1 MLEKF
6 LVLLERFVVAHELIA
21 ANSEREV
28 FEATLGETAKDAV
41 AESES
46 VKKAVKEVAPK
57 KAAPKKASKPEP
69 EDDDLSDDEEA
80 EKPAP
85 KKTAKTKAN
94 KPEVDLDALRAE
106 IKTMAE
112 AIGEGDSDECADNFD
127 DMLDEFDARNIG
139 KIKDE
144 DVAEFHGL
152 LKEMVAKF
160 YEIED

>member
-6 LVLLERFVVAHELIA
+6 LVLLERFVVAHEMIA
-21 ANSEREV
+21 ANSKREV
-28 FEATLGETAKDAV
+28 FEATLGETIKDV
-41 AESES
+41 VEESES
-46 VKKAVKEVAPK
+46 VKKAAPK
-57 KAAPKKASKPEP
+57 KAPKKATKPEP
-69 EDDDLSDDEEA
+69 EDDDLNDDEEA

-85 KKTAKTKAN
+85 KKTTKTKA
-94 KPEVDLDALRAE
+94 KPEVDLDALREE

-127 DMLDEFDARNIG
+127 DMLDDFGARNIG

-152 LKEMVAKF
+152 LKAMVAKF

>member
-21 ANSEREV
+21 ANSKREV
-28 FEATLGETAKDAV
+28 FEATLGETIKDVV

-46 VKKAVKEVAPK
+46 VKKAVKEAAPKKAPK
-57 KAAPKKASKPEP
+57 KAAKPEP
-69 EDDDLSDDEEA
+69 EDDDLADDEEA

-85 KKTAKTKAN
+85 KKTAKTKA
-94 KPEVDLDALRAE
+94 KPEVDLDALREE

-127 DMLDEFDARNIG
+127 DMLDDFGARNIG